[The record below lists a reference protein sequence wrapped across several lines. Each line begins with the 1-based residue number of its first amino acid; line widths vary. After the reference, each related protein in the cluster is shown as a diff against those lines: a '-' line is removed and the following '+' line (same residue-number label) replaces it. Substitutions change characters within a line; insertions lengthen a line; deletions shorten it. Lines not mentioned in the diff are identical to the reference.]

1 MSENSMKTPIPV
13 YAASCMILL
22 TSVVYYLFFR
32 KLEILPTY
40 SLVLMALAG
49 ASILIRHKLA
59 WIVGAALSLLF
70 VASISFYI
78 YREQLNFDENPNSLL
93 TLYILC
99 SVSVYTVAMVFMY
112 YRYPYMDQRQRFFA
126 STAHRYQVS
135 VPVIFPEIGSLEA
148 STVDISYGG
157 FKILSPTNITFE
169 VGQKT
174 LATLPKWKIEPI
186 KVKMIRKQSEH
197 LIFEILGLSR
207 DEQNELKYYLN
218 KVSSK

>member
-1 MSENSMKTPIPV
+1 MSDNAMKTPVPV
-13 YAASCMILL
+13 YIASFLILIS
-22 TSVVYYLFFR
+22 SVIYYIFFR
-32 KLEILPTY
+32 NLEILPLY
-40 SLVLMALAG
+40 SLLLLALAG

-59 WIVGAALSLLF
+59 WLIGSIFCTLF
-70 VASISFYI
+70 VASVSFYI
-78 YREQLNFDENPNSLL
+78 HQEQLNFDENPNSLL

-99 SVSVYTVAMVFMY
+99 SVSVYTVAMVFVY

-157 FKILSPTNITFE
+157 FKILAPTNITFE
-169 VGQKT
+169 VGQET
-174 LATLPKWKIEPI
+174 LATLPKWKIEPL